1 MASRVTPALLC
12 AALLFISTG
21 ANNSVRAQSFGNLQ
35 REQGVLMLKNV
46 KNEIKKNYYDPAFRG
61 IDIDARFK
69 AAEEKIRQSTSFNQI
84 FGIIAQALIEFDDS
98 HLFFIPPSRVNR
110 VDYGWQMQ
118 AFGDKVLIVSV
129 KPGSDAEAKGLKPG
143 DEVLQVNEYQPVRAN
158 MWKLDYL
165 YRTLKPQPGMRL
177 VVRSPEGKPREMV
190 IAASVEYRKQT
201 LNFDEGDFY
210 EIIREQENEN
220 RLNRHRYVEL
230 GEETFIWKM
239 PNFDLTDQGV
249 DDMMNKIRKRKS
261 LILDLRGNPGGYV
274 STLERMAGFFFDR
287 DVKIAD
293 VKGRKETKP
302 VMAKTRGERAFL
314 GKLVVLIDSKS
325 GSAAEVFARMVQL
338 EKRGTV
344 IGDRSS
350 GAVMQSR
357 GGSLTLG
364 SETVIVYGLSVTN
377 ADLLMAD
384 GKSIEHVGVTPDE
397 ARLPSPS
404 DLAAKRDPVL
414 ARAAEIAGVK
424 IDPEKAGSMFPIEW
438 KK

>member
-1 MASRVTPALLC
+1 MAR
-12 AALLFISTG
+12 
-21 ANNSVRAQSFGNLQ
+21 
-35 REQGVLMLKNV
+35 
-46 KNEIKKNYYDPAFRG
+46 
-61 IDIDARFK
+61 
-69 AAEEKIRQSTSFNQI
+69 
-84 FGIIAQALIEFDDS
+84 
-98 HLFFIPPSRVNR
+98 
-110 VDYGWQMQ
+110 
-118 AFGDKVLIVSV
+118 
-129 KPGSDAEAKGLKPG
+129 
-143 DEVLQVNEYQPVRAN
+143 
-158 MWKLDYL
+158 
-165 YRTLKPQPGMRL
+165 
-177 VVRSPEGKPREMV
+177 
-190 IAASVEYRKQT
+190 
-201 LNFDEGDFY
+201 
-210 EIIREQENEN
+210 
-220 RLNRHRYVEL
+220 
-230 GEETFIWKM
+230 
-239 PNFDLTDQGV
+239 
-249 DDMMNKIRKRKS
+249 
-261 LILDLRGNPGGYV
+261 
-274 STLERMAGFFFDR
+274 
-287 DVKIAD
+287 
-293 VKGRKETKP
+293 
-302 VMAKTRGERAFL
+302 TRGERAFL

-364 SETVIVYGLSVTN
+364 SDTVIVYGLSVTN